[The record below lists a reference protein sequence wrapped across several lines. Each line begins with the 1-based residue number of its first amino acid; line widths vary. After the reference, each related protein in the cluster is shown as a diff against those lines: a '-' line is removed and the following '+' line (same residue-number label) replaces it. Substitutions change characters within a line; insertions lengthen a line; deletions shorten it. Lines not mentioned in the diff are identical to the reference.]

1 MKNRNAKMALDALLT
16 VLLVAAMLVQ
26 LTGVIAHEVIGV
38 VFLVLIVAHIV
49 NSFSWM
55 RSTAQMVESA
65 EAKKGQLSL
74 FIVAVLL
81 GIDCAVL
88 AVSSVPISRLLYQ
101 AGLAPKVMSSM
112 WLNVHKVSSYALCI
126 LAVVHLAMHWA
137 SILKHLNIP
146 FDPGKRAAIG
156 RGVTIAAGVGSVA
169 LGVVGFNS
177 LELFTGADA
186 GESGAESP
194 ASAASKGSA
203 GSGAGTAAGSG
214 SDTGASAGSA
224 SAGSS
229 SSAASSGSAASSSTG
244 SASAPGAASSASGAN
259 ASGSAGSSGT
269 SASDSAASDAD
280 ESEPSND
287 DLANTPC
294 PLCKKHCP
302 LSDPQCDKPYLA
314 GLIK

>member
-55 RSTAQMVESA
+55 RGTAQMVESA

-74 FIVAVLL
+74 FVVAVLL

-101 AGLAPKVMSSM
+101 VGLAPKVMSSM

-177 LELFTGADA
+177 LELFTSADA
-186 GESGAESP
+186 VEAGAESP
-194 ASAASKGSA
+194 ASATSKGSA
-203 GSGAGTAAGSG
+203 GSGAGT
-214 SDTGASAGSA
+214 TAGSA
-224 SAGSS
+224 SATSS
-229 SSAASSGSAASSSTG
+229 DSTGSSGSAASSSTG

-280 ESEPSND
+280 ESEPSNE

>member
-26 LTGVIAHEVIGV
+26 LTGVTAHEVIGV

-49 NSFSWM
+49 NSCSWM
-55 RSTAQMVESA
+55 RGTAQMVESA

-74 FIVAVLL
+74 FVVAVLL

-137 SILKHLNIP
+137 SILKHLSIP

-156 RGVTIAAGVGSVA
+156 RGVTIAASVGSVA

-186 GESGAESP
+186 GEAETTGSASP
-194 ASAASKGSA
+194 ASKGSA
-203 GSGAGTAAGSG
+203 SSGAGT
-214 SDTGASAGSA
+214 TAGSA
-224 SAGSS
+224 SATSSGSTG
-229 SSAASSGSAASSSTG
+229 SSGSAA
-244 SASAPGAASSASGAN
+244 
-259 ASGSAGSSGT
+259 
-269 SASDSAASDAD
+269 
-280 ESEPSND
+280 
-287 DLANTPC
+287 
-294 PLCKKHCP
+294 
-302 LSDPQCDKPYLA
+302 
-314 GLIK
+314 

>member
-1 MKNRNAKMALDALLT
+1 MKKKNAKMALDALLT
-16 VLLVAAMLVQ
+16 ILLVAAMLVQ
-26 LTGVIAHEVIGV
+26 LTGVVAHEIIGV

-49 NSFSWM
+49 NSFGWM
-55 RSTAQMVESA
+55 RGTAQMVESA

-74 FIVAVLL
+74 FVVAVLL

-112 WLNVHKVSSYALCI
+112 WLNVHKVSSYLLCI

-169 LGVVGFNS
+169 LGIVGFNS
-177 LELFTGADA
+177 LELFAGADA
-186 GESGAESP
+186 EQVQE
-194 ASAASKGSA
+194 
-203 GSGAGTAAGSG
+203 
-214 SDTGASAGSA
+214 AGSA
-224 SAGSS
+224 SAVNGGSTGS
-229 SSAASSGSAASSSTG
+229 GTGSTSGSASSAGTPSSTG
-244 SASAPGAASSASGAN
+244 SAS
-259 ASGSAGSSGT
+259 SAGSEP
-269 SASDSAASDAD
+269 SASQAKTAESSRETGSANSVASAAEDD
-280 ESEPSND
+280 ESSSSSD

-302 LSDPQCDKPYLA
+302 LSEPQCDKPYLA